1 MFETKLIS
9 VRVDVDTL
17 AEIDNTAYSDR
28 YLTRSDIIQKA
39 LGLAAWMCKN
49 GKVHKLL
56 HFSPNYDTVD
66 KFEFE
71 YHREHRLLIP

>member
-17 AEIDNTAYSDR
+17 AEIDKTADSER
-28 YLTRSDIIQKA
+28 YLKRSDIIQKA

-49 GKVHKLL
+49 GKAHELL
-56 HFSPNYDTVD
+56 YFNPKWDTVD
-66 KFEFE
+66 KFELV
-71 YHREHRLLIP
+71 YHRDPR